1 MSAAKLFRLSSR
13 QHPMFNFNS
22 DSQSN
27 DSKGASDQ
35 AASTGSGVELEPW
48 LVVLGEGDQSSLAMW
63 QLSGE
68 QLTSNQANPLI
79 SLLNPPAP
87 ATQSLEAQPAA
98 AQLTVA
104 LFSSEQRASDYADK
118 CCSGTSRIVQV
129 DRTRFLSLM
138 VDCFRQGIRYATL
151 NPGDSTAQS
160 LFVLRD
166 VLSAAKRELAKA
178 H

>member
-1 MSAAKLFRLSSR
+1 ML
-13 QHPMFNFNS
+13 NFNS
-22 DSQSN
+22 GAQNTGNPGLSN
-27 DSKGASDQ
+27 PGQ
-35 AASTGSGVELEPW
+35 GTGVELEPW
-48 LVVLGEGDQSSLAMW
+48 LVVLGEAEQSSLAMW
-63 QLSGE
+63 QLTVE
-68 QLTSNQANPLI
+68 QLTGGQLMPLDA
-79 SLLNPPAP
+79 LLNKLQTPEPI
-87 ATQSLEAQPAA
+87 S
-98 AQLTVA
+98 QLTVA

-118 CCSGTSRIVQV
+118 CCSGITRVVQV

-166 VLSAAKRELAKA
+166 VLSAAKQELSKA